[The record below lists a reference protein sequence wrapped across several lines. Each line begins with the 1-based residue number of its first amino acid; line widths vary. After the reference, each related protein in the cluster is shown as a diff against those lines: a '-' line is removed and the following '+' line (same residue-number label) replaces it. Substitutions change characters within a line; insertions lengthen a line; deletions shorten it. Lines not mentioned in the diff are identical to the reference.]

1 MFRLLHSEFLYKG
14 RVVELRRDQVE
25 FPDGRK
31 MHLEVV
37 VHVGAVVI
45 VPVDADGN
53 ILFIRQYRH
62 PAGCELL
69 ELPAGMAESDETAEY
84 CAGRELREETG
95 MAAGGLQSLG
105 SFFLAPGYSTELM
118 HAFLGRGLY
127 PAPLQPDAD
136 EIIEVV
142 RIPANE
148 VMTWVRRGEIR
159 DAKSLAALFL
169 ALPHLA

>member
-1 MFRLLHSEFLYKG
+1 MFRLLHSETIYKG

-25 FPDGRK
+25 LPDGRS
-31 MHLEVV
+31 MHLDVV

-45 VPVDADGN
+45 VPFDHAGN
-53 ILFIRQYRH
+53 ILFVRQYRH

-69 ELPAGMAESDETAEY
+69 ELPAGMAEANEEAEY

-95 MAAGGLQSLG
+95 LAARELESLG

-118 HAFLGRGLY
+118 HAFLGRELF

-136 EIIEVV
+136 EMIDVV
-142 RIPANE
+142 RVPVAQ
-148 VMTWVRRGEIR
+148 VMDWVRRGEIR

-169 ALPHLA
+169 ALPHIK